1 MRRPLRAEPPGRRA
15 AGFTLIELLVVLVIL
30 GTLLSLA
37 VLSTG
42 GGRSRE
48 LQGEAQRLAA
58 LIGVLSDEAVLENRE
73 YGLLID
79 DEGYRVLVF
88 DEARDRWTQL
98 PGEEKEHELPAW
110 TRLDLELDG
119 QPLKLAAPVRQGEDE
134 QGPGGEA
141 RQASRRQNT
150 SQQNT
155 PKLPEPQLL
164 VLSSGELSPFR
175 LLVAERERQGDAYA
189 LSSDGFQLPRAERV
203 ETRR

>member
-1 MRRPLRAEPPGRRA
+1 MRRPLRTGPFGRGA

-42 GGRSRE
+42 GGRARE

-79 DEGYRVLVF
+79 NEGYRVLVF

-98 PGEEKEHELPAW
+98 PSEEKEHALPTWA
-110 TRLDLELDG
+110 RLDLELDG
-119 QPLKLAAPVRQGEDE
+119 QPLKLAAPVKQSAGEP
-134 QGPGGEA
+134 GLGGEV
-141 RQASRRQNT
+141 RQESRGQST
-150 SQQNT
+150 PQQNT

-203 ETRR
+203 EKRR